1 MKQIDSAQVPSTPV
15 QSIPF
20 QSVVSNLP
28 EVIKAELELAGVP
41 LSNLLCVEKLSH
53 GLSNQNYLLKS
64 RERKWVLRI
73 NSVASSHIC
82 NRDSEVTNWK
92 IAAEQGLA
100 PELQYVSTD
109 NKYYLSEYI
118 EQDEARDWGAL
129 ITAHSALPLPDEQ
142 EHWHKADT
150 ALLSLLNHL
159 ARLKCPDN
167 LLSVSEQ
174 WRIYSNALTRINTA
188 NAEQSVANEWQRG
201 YSRLLSIQET
211 ISHWLMELESCAL
224 AEQYSHRDLNPHN
237 LLFSQGKLT
246 CIDFEYACGSHPLF
260 DLAGVLSSHA
270 LSTSQR
276 SNIIDGYLDNHPKLT
291 PDAKSALPAAINI
304 YWVFAACWALLMAA
318 ETDNKAKDKCEL
330 QHSPQTRAKYLDC
343 FSQFFSLI
351 VS

>member
-1 MKQIDSAQVPSTPV
+1 MVKV
-15 QSIPF
+15 
-20 QSVVSNLP
+20 
-28 EVIKAELELAGVP
+28 ELELAGVF
-41 LSNLLCVEKLSH
+41 LSDLLCIEKLSH
-53 GLSNQNYLLKS
+53 GLSNQNYLLES

-100 PELQYVSTD
+100 PALYYVSAD

-118 EQDEARDWGAL
+118 EQDEVKDWGGL
-129 ITAHSALPLPDEQ
+129 ITALSALPLPDEQ

-150 ALLSLLNHL
+150 ALLSLLNQL

-174 WRIYSNALTRINTA
+174 WHIYRNALTQINNA
-188 NAEQSVANEWQRG
+188 NTEQSSANEWQRD
-201 YSRLLSIQET
+201 YSRLLSIQGE

-224 AEQYSHRDLNPHN
+224 GEQYSHRDLNPHN
-237 LLFSQGKLT
+237 LLFTQGKLK

-276 SNIIDGYLDNHPKLT
+276 CNIIDGYLENHPKLT
-291 PDAKSALPAAINI
+291 SDAKSALPAAINI

-318 ETDNKAKDKCEL
+318 ETDRKTQENCEL
-330 QHSPQTRAKYLDC
+330 QNSPQTRAKYLDC